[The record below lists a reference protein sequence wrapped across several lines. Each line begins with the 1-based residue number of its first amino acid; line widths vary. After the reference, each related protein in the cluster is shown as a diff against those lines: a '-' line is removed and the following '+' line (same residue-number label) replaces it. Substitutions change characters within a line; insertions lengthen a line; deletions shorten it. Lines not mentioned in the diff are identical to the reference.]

1 MPDPSPRSA
10 RLSHLV
16 AGFAVVYLVWG
27 STFLGIKF
35 AVETLPPF
43 LMASCRFLTSGAI
56 LYAIIRLRGV
66 AAPTLSQWRRGAWT
80 GALLLLGG
88 NGLVTWGQQ
97 TVPSGKAA
105 LVIATTPLWMV
116 LMAWLLHKAD
126 RPSLRVWIGLAAGF
140 AGAALLVHP
149 SGDASGGTVAGFLAL
164 LAAPVCW
171 SAGSL
176 ESRRLP
182 PSEDAILTSAMQML
196 AGGALMLLAGS
207 ALGEWPVLM
216 ARTVSTR
223 SLLALAY
230 LTVFGGLLAF
240 TTYAWLLR
248 VASPTAVSTY
258 AYVNPLVAVLLGWLV
273 VDEAIDARVAAAA
286 LLILGAVVL
295 ITLRPG
301 KNDGRPGRRSIPPAH
316 AVQSSHRAEGELLRK
331 G

>member
-1 MPDPSPRSA
+1 
-10 RLSHLV
+10 L
-16 AGFAVVYLVWG
+16 
-27 STFLGIKF
+27 
-35 AVETLPPF
+35 
-43 LMASCRFLTSGAI
+43 
-56 LYAIIRLRGV
+56 
-66 AAPTLSQWRRGAWT
+66 GAWT

-116 LMAWLLHKAD
+116 LLEWLLYKGD
-126 RPSLRVWIGLAAGF
+126 RPTLRVWIGLTAGF
-140 AGAALLVHP
+140 VGAALLVHP
-149 SGDASGGTVAGFLAL
+149 SGETSGGTVAGFLAL

-171 SAGSL
+171 SAGTL
-176 ESRRLP
+176 ESRRLR

-207 ALGEWPVLM
+207 VLGEWPVLM

-273 VDEAIDARVAAAA
+273 VDEAIDARVIVAG

-295 ITLRPG
+295 ITLRAKKDDSSP
-301 KNDGRPGRRSIPPAH
+301 DGRSIPLARGVKSTP
-316 AVQSSHRAEGELLRK
+316 RAEGELVRK